1 MLKGTAAKIAWS
13 IEKDGLTEEKLRD
26 MLEVARQEED
36 KHAKREICAYVRSR
50 CMRAKGQTKDV
61 PVNVGPDEYIEN
73 GYVKSK
79 DRKKSGRWPRV
90 KYEQRP
96 VLDPAVGL
104 DVIFEAYCISGSVWF
119 DDYMSAME
127 FYREPQARF
136 WWPRRKVLEGKHRIA
151 TQIQEFIDDPDAL
164 YLGFSM
170 PPGCGKA
177 LADDT
182 PILTRNGWK
191 NHGDLVVGDEV
202 IGMNGEFK
210 KVIAVHQKCMLDRL
224 VEFTNGEKIQCHARH
239 EWLFYDRAR
248 GAEHLEETQ
257 VWEKR
262 SLETGIPGKRGHRYI
277 LQLPHRDPVVGEYK
291 NLPLDP
297 YTFGVWLGDGANR
310 NPRISNALPDK
321 AIIDKIVC
329 NGIPVRWKT
338 VHKTTGVNYYDFDI
352 RAELQSLGMCYSRH
366 IVAKRIPD
374 EYLTASLEQ
383 RLELL
388 AGLIDTD
395 GCRIGNKYRFST
407 AEESLRDSFM
417 DLIATFGWRSYCT
430 TVKPTMSSSGVV
442 GKRNIYIVGF
452 TPSIDIP
459 CVLDRKRTK
468 NHGIQKAIGVV
479 GITKVEPKQG
489 NCITVEGDG
498 MYLAGRTM
506 VPTHNTTLIKFLLAY
521 IAGIDPQSANMY
533 VSYSDGMVKMVYDSV
548 LAMLTD
554 EFEYRHGKVFNVG
567 VPEKSAEFKTISYRA
582 DGDFPTIGMVS
593 LGGSVTGR
601 TRANR
606 FLVTDDLVKNKEE
619 ARSPE
624 RLQKLFDDYSSTLTT
639 RMIGDHV
646 KQIQLG
652 TIWSYY
658 DPISTMKRLHGD
670 DPRYRFIAIPVR
682 DEETGESNFE
692 YEHPDRYTKE
702 RIAELEKTLDSV
714 DFQCLYM
721 QNGIQKEGLAFPEGS
736 LQFYNGQLPPGK
748 PDRICFTAD
757 VAFGGGDALSV
768 PFAYVYGEDAYIPD
782 VIFNRGSKDI
792 TEPIVVARIMKHGA
806 QTGRFE
812 ANNGGDFYADDV
824 SKMLKEAKYHCN
836 VTSKRAPTNMSKNA
850 RIEQYAPDIRRMYF
864 LQRSLQSKEYKAFMD
879 EVSMFSFTSKNL
891 HDDAPDSLAML
902 AEYLFEKTKMVTVPA
917 YRFRL

>member
-13 IEKDGLTEEKLRD
+13 IENDGLTEEKLRD
-26 MLEVARQEED
+26 MLEVAKLEED
-36 KHAKREICAYVRSR
+36 KYAKREICAYVRSR
-50 CMRAKGQTKDV
+50 CMRAKGQTRDV
-61 PVNVGPDEYIEN
+61 AVNVGPGEYVED

-79 DRKKSGRWPRV
+79 DRKKKGRWPRV
-90 KYEQRP
+90 KYEARP
-96 VLDPAVGL
+96 VLDPTVGL

-151 TQIQEFIDDPDAL
+151 TQIQEFIDDPEAL
-164 YLGFSM
+164 YLGLSV
-170 PPGCGKA
+170 PPGCGK
-177 LADDT
+177 
-182 PILTRNGWK
+182 
-191 NHGDLVVGDEV
+191 
-202 IGMNGEFK
+202 
-210 KVIAVHQKCMLDRL
+210 
-224 VEFTNGEKIQCHARH
+224 
-239 EWLFYDRAR
+239 
-248 GAEHLEETQ
+248 
-257 VWEKR
+257 
-262 SLETGIPGKRGHRYI
+262 
-277 LQLPHRDPVVGEYK
+277 
-291 NLPLDP
+291 
-297 YTFGVWLGDGANR
+297 
-310 NPRISNALPDK
+310 
-321 AIIDKIVC
+321 
-329 NGIPVRWKT
+329 
-338 VHKTTGVNYYDFDI
+338 
-352 RAELQSLGMCYSRH
+352 
-366 IVAKRIPD
+366 
-374 EYLTASLEQ
+374 
-383 RLELL
+383 
-388 AGLIDTD
+388 
-395 GCRIGNKYRFST
+395 
-407 AEESLRDSFM
+407 
-417 DLIATFGWRSYCT
+417 
-430 TVKPTMSSSGVV
+430 
-442 GKRNIYIVGF
+442 
-452 TPSIDIP
+452 
-459 CVLDRKRTK
+459 
-468 NHGIQKAIGVV
+468 
-479 GITKVEPKQG
+479 
-489 NCITVEGDG
+489 
-498 MYLAGRTM
+498 
-506 VPTHNTTLIKFLLAY
+506 TTLIKFLLSY
-521 IAGIDPQSANMY
+521 VAGVDPQSANMY

-548 LAMLTD
+548 VAMLTD

-624 RLQKLFDDYSSTLTT
+624 RLQKLFDDYTSTLTT

-748 PDRICFTAD
+748 PDRICFAAD

-792 TEPIVVARIMKHGA
+792 TEPIVVARVMKHGA